1 MDKINAVITGVG
13 GYVPEDVLTNEDI
26 SKLVDTTDEW
36 IMTRVGIKERR
47 ILKGEGLGTSYM
59 GIRAVKQL
67 LEKTNVNPEE
77 IEVILTATTTP
88 DHHFPTTSSIIAY
101 HTGCKNA
108 MTFDLQGACA
118 GFLYALETGS
128 NYIRSGR
135 YKKVVVVA
143 GDKMTA
149 ITDYQDRSTCPLFG
163 DACGAVLLEPTT
175 EEVGVMDTI
184 LRTDGVGYSHLI
196 MKSGGSAYP
205 PSHDTVDN
213 REHFV
218 FQDGKY
224 VFKYAVSYMADVA
237 AEIAERNGLTHD
249 DIAWIVPHQANLR
262 IIDATAKRLGVDME
276 KVMINIQK
284 YGNTSAGTI
293 PICLWEWEDKLK
305 KGDNLILAAFG
316 AGFTWGAIY
325 LKWGYNEN
333 KHKSGFVNIVG
344 NPNVGKSTLMNRLVG
359 ERISIITSK
368 AQTTRHRIIGIVN
381 TADMQIVYSDTP
393 GVLHPNYKLQES
405 MLNFSQSAL
414 GDADVLLYVTDVVEK
429 IDKNEE
435 FLQKVQKVE
444 CPVLLLINKIDTTTQ
459 PELEKL
465 VAEWKE
471 LLPKAEIIPISALSN
486 FNIDYVKRRVEDLMP
501 ESPPYFEKDALTDK
515 PARFFV
521 TEIIREKILLYY
533 QKEIP
538 YAVEVVVELFK
549 EEAELIH
556 IKALIIVE
564 RDSQK
569 GIIIGHR
576 GQALKKVGAM
586 ARKDIE
592 RFFDKKV
599 FLEMF
604 VKVEKDWRNR
614 DNMLKNFG
622 YQLD

>member
-26 SKLVDTTDEW
+26 SRMVDTTDEW

-47 ILKGEGLGTSYM
+47 ILKGEGVGLSYM

-67 LEKTNVNPEE
+67 LEKTNLNPEE
-77 IEVILTATTTP
+77 VEVVLTATTTP

-108 MTFDLQGACA
+108 MTFDMQGACA
-118 GFLYALETGS
+118 GFLYALETGA

-135 YKKVVVVA
+135 YKKVVVVS
-143 GDKMTA
+143 GDKMTS

-175 EEVGVMDTI
+175 EEFGVLDTI
-184 LRTDGVGYSHLI
+184 LRTDGVGYPHLI

-205 PSHDTVDN
+205 PSHETVDN

-218 FQDGKY
+218 YQDGRV

-237 AEIAERNGLTHD
+237 AEIAEKNGLTHD

-262 IIDATAKRLGVDME
+262 IIDATAKRLGVDMD

-293 PICLWEWEDKLK
+293 PICLWEWENQLK

-316 AGFTWGAIY
+316 AGFTWGAVY
-325 LKWGYNEN
+325 LKWGYDGK

-368 AQTTRHRIIGIVN
+368 AQTTRHRIMGIVN
-381 TADMQIVYSDTP
+381 TDDMQIVYSDTP
-393 GVLHPNYKLQES
+393 GVLRPNYKLQES

-414 GDADVLLYVTDVVEK
+414 GDADVLLYVTDVVET
-429 IDKNEE
+429 IDKNNE
-435 FLQKVQKVE
+435 FLARVQSIE
-444 CPVLLLINKIDTTTQ
+444 CPVLLLINKIDQTNQ

-465 VAEWKE
+465 VAQWKE

-486 FNIDYVKRRVEDLMP
+486 FNIDYVKRRVEELMP
-501 ESPPYFEKDALTDK
+501 DSPPYFEKDALTDK

-549 EEAELIH
+549 EDDELIH

-564 RDSQK
+564 RDTQK
-569 GIIIGHR
+569 GIIIGHQ

-592 RFFDKKV
+592 RFFGKKV

-614 DNMLKNFG
+614 DNILKNFG